1 VALTW
6 DNNNKIFSVYLDGV
20 YKASSSALS
29 TSYTLS
35 SSGKLQF
42 GTDLNI
48 MKQSSCYY
56 TYYSNDARLM
66 SAMLLANRV
75 LLATEISILSS
86 VSNITNLFN

>member
-29 TSYTLS
+29 SSYTLS

-42 GTDLNI
+42 GTDLNN
-48 MKQSSCYY
+48 MKKSSCYY
-56 TYYSNDARLM
+56 AYFSYDARLM

-86 VSNITNLFN
+86 VSNITNVFN